1 MVKDIFIKSVHDIL
15 ELNDIAAEQD
25 FDLHVSSKSIKVNAK
40 SFLGLLILLN
50 KDVKLVA
57 PDHVNIE
64 RFQEII
70 NKLPKRM
77 LKD

>member
-1 MVKDIFIKSVHDIL
+1 MVKDISIKSVHDIL

-25 FDLHVSSKSIKVNAK
+25 FDLYVSSKSIKINAK

-57 PDHVNIE
+57 PDHVNVE